1 MSVSSSTEVE
11 LERLG
16 LTDTVEGQ
24 AALVLARNL
33 DSGRNGMA
41 KQGDTARLLEV
52 MQGLRRRVVR
62 EADTVDSVR
71 DQLAEKRRRAA
82 AAG

>member
-1 MSVSSSTEVE
+1 MSVVSALDAE
-11 LERLG
+11 LEALG

-41 KQGDTARLLEV
+41 KQGDTARLMEV
-52 MQGLRRRVVR
+52 MSRLRGRVAR
-62 EADTVDSVR
+62 EADTVDEVR
-71 DQLAEKRRRAA
+71 SRREANLKRAA